1 MTMTLFYVAASPY
14 VRKVLACAIAR
25 GIDGQIEA
33 VPADPHSSPAEL
45 LAFNPLS
52 KVPALITADGRA
64 VFDSPV
70 ICEYLDTIG
79 GAPVLFPP
87 TGSGARL
94 DAQMRHAMG
103 DGILDAAVG
112 RRMAF
117 VQRTQLNMPYDEG
130 RQRYDARQKAAIDRT
145 LTVLETTPPEGL
157 DDIGDIALA
166 CALGYLDFR
175 FGDEPWRPAHPRL
188 TAWFAEVERMPP
200 IARTAPK
207 A

>member
-1 MTMTLFYVAASPY
+1 MTMKLFYAAASPY

-25 GIDGQIEA
+25 GIDKQIDNI
-33 VPADPHSSPAEL
+33 PADPHVSPPEL
-45 LAFNPLS
+45 LKFNPLS
-52 KVPALITADGRA
+52 KVPALITVDGRA

-70 ICEYLDTIG
+70 ICEFLDTIG
-79 GAPVLFPP
+79 GAPPLFPP
-87 TGSGARL
+87 SGSAARL

-117 VQRTQLNMPYDEG
+117 VQRTTLNMPNDEG
-130 RQRYDARQKAAIDRT
+130 RQRYDARQKTAIDRT
-145 LTVLETTPPEGL
+145 LALLEATPPEGL
-157 DDIGDIALA
+157 DDIGDIAVA

-175 FGDEPWRPAHPRL
+175 FSDEPWRAAHPRL
-188 TAWFAEVERMPP
+188 AAWFAQVALLPP